1 VLTASV
7 IIRTRNDH
15 RSLKGTLERVFEQQ
29 PAPLEVIVVDA
40 GSTDRTLA
48 IADTSDAL
56 VLTLSPEDWGC
67 ARALNRAA
75 RVARGDVLVLLSAHC
90 RPVGDD
96 WLGRLLSHFDDPT
109 VAAAWGPALGPG
121 EATSSGPPTWQLPGS
136 YTRATWAHGLSGDN
150 GAVRASLW
158 QRQPFDERY
167 PALEDK
173 QWAQVMMGR
182 GFRTVH
188 DPAATVRYDRRGNRA
203 AFELRLL
210 AAENLA
216 RMFPGVGPEPPAS
229 GSGSGVFG
237 GVRAG

>member
-1 VLTASV
+1 
-7 IIRTRNDH
+7 
-15 RSLKGTLERVFEQQ
+15 
-29 PAPLEVIVVDA
+29 
-40 GSTDRTLA
+40 
-48 IADTSDAL
+48 
-56 VLTLSPEDWGC
+56 
-67 ARALNRAA
+67 
-75 RVARGDVLVLLSAHC
+75 
-90 RPVGDD
+90 
-96 WLGRLLSHFDDPT
+96 
-109 VAAAWGPALGPG
+109 
-121 EATSSGPPTWQLPGS
+121 
-136 YTRATWAHGLSGDN
+136 
-150 GAVRASLW
+150 LW